1 MRGEIG
7 RQNEIQIKHKGLMK
21 GYYNEPEKT
30 MEAFT
35 VDGFLRT
42 GDEGFI
48 DEQGFLK
55 ITGRIKDLFKTAKG
69 NTLPPYLLK

>member
-1 MRGEIG
+1 M
-7 RQNEIQIKHKGLMK
+7 Q

-35 VDGFLRT
+35 EDGFLKT

-48 DEQGFLK
+48 DEEGFLK

-69 NTLPPYLLK
+69 KYVAPSPIEMMFLQTLSWTRFV